1 MEKTIRLLAA
11 VLGVQLLLALGLSF
25 TGPQL
30 SAPATETPLLGFDAE
45 KVDRLVIEGPEA
57 AKVALTKTDG
67 NWRLPDAADFPA
79 DRDKIE
85 QLLKRLRELRGGTP
99 VATTL
104 GAQQRFRVSDA
115 DFERRVTLRAG
126 DQTLGILYLG
136 TAPSLRQINARAA
149 TSDAI
154 FAVELG
160 AHEFPVKTD
169 AWIDHAVLRVPRD
182 EIVAIDVAGLHLERV
197 PDPAPT
203 MEATTKASAEN
214 QTVGVATD
222 AGTGTIG
229 GAAPRTQWRATGLAA
244 GESLNS
250 AAADT
255 LAGEL
260 ADIRISALLGTEEK
274 SEYGLHKPVLSL
286 QITRKGG
293 APVEYR
299 LGKAPQGDEY
309 TLKVSN
315 RTQYFRLPAYS
326 AEQLLKAARREPL
339 LAPVIKDEDTA
350 GTAAQS
356 AVSER
361 PATEPEIEP

>member
-30 SAPATETPLLGFDAE
+30 STPPAETPLLGFDAE

-57 AKVALTKTDG
+57 AKVARTKTDG
-67 NWRLPDAADFPA
+67 GWRLPDAADFPA

-85 QLLKRLRELRGGTP
+85 QLLKRLRELQGGAP
-99 VATTL
+99 LATTP

-115 DFERRVTLRAG
+115 DFERRVTLSAG
-126 DQTLGILYLG
+126 DQTLGVLYLG
-136 TAPSLRQINARAA
+136 TAPSPRQINARAA
-149 TSDAI
+149 SSEAI
-154 FAVELG
+154 FAGALG
-160 AHEFPVKTD
+160 AHEFPVTID
-169 AWIDHAVLRVPRD
+169 AWIDRTVLRVPRD
-182 EIVAIDVAGLHLERV
+182 EIVAVDVAGLHLERV
-197 PDPAPT
+197 PDPTPT

-214 QTVGVATD
+214 PTDGATTD
-222 AGTGTIG
+222 AKAAGIE
-229 GAAPRTQWRATGLAA
+229 GAAPRTQWQATGLAT

-250 AAADT
+250 AAADA
-255 LAGEL
+255 LAGKL
-260 ADIRISALLGTEEK
+260 AEISISALLGTEEK
-274 SEYGLHKPVLSL
+274 SEYGLNNPVLSL
-286 QITRKGG
+286 QVTRKGG

-315 RTQYFRLPAYS
+315 RAEYLRLPAYS

-339 LAPVIKDEDTA
+339 VAPIIKDEDTA
-350 GTAAQS
+350 GTAAN
-356 AVSER
+356 ER
-361 PATEPEIEP
+361 SATEPETEP

>member
-1 MEKTIRLLAA
+1 MEKTIRLLAV

-25 TGPQL
+25 TAPRL
-30 SAPATETPLLGFDAE
+30 SAPAAEAPLLVFDAG

-67 NWRLPDAADFPA
+67 NWHLPDAADFPA
-79 DRDKIE
+79 DRNRIE
-85 QLLKRLRELRGGTP
+85 QLLKRLSELRGGTP
-99 VATTL
+99 VATTP

-115 DFERRVTLRAG
+115 DFERRITLHAG
-126 DQTLGILYLG
+126 DKTLGTLYLG
-136 TAPSLRQINARAA
+136 TAPSLREINARAA
-149 TSDAI
+149 TTEAI

-160 AHEFPVKTD
+160 AHEFLVKSD
-169 AWIDHAVLRVPRD
+169 DWIDRTLLRMPRD
-182 EIVAIDVAGLHLERV
+182 EIVAVDVAGLHLERV
-197 PDPAPT
+197 PDPTPT

-214 QTVGVATD
+214 QTDGVATD

-250 AAADT
+250 AAADA
-255 LAGEL
+255 LAGKL
-260 ADIRISALLGTEEK
+260 ADISISALLGTEEK
-274 SEYGLHKPVLSL
+274 IEYGLRKPVLSF
-286 QITRKGG
+286 QVTRKGG

-339 LAPVIKDEDTA
+339 VAPVIKDEDTA

-356 AVSER
+356 AASER
-361 PATEPEIEP
+361 SATEPEIEP

>member
-30 SAPATETPLLGFDAE
+30 STPAAETPLLGFDAE

-67 NWRLPDAADFPA
+67 GWHLPDAADFPA

-85 QLLKRLRELRGGTP
+85 QLLKRLTELQGGPP
-99 VATTL
+99 VATTP
-104 GAQQRFRVSDA
+104 GAQQRFRVSDT
-115 DFERRVTLRAG
+115 DFERRVTLSAG
-126 DQTLGILYLG
+126 DQTLGVLYLG
-136 TAPSLRQINARAA
+136 TAPSPRQINARAA
-149 TSDAI
+149 SSEAI
-154 FAVELG
+154 FAVALG
-160 AHEFPVKTD
+160 AHEFPVKID
-169 AWIDHAVLRVPRD
+169 AWIDRTVLRVPRD
-182 EIVAIDVAGLHLERV
+182 EIVAVDVAGLHLERV
-197 PDPAPT
+197 PDPTPT

-214 QTVGVATD
+214 PTDGATTD
-222 AGTGTIG
+222 AKAAGIE

-255 LAGEL
+255 LAGKL
-260 ADIRISALLGTEEK
+260 AEISISALLGTEEK
-274 SEYGLHKPVLSL
+274 SEYGLNNPVLSL
-286 QITRKGG
+286 QVTRKGG

-309 TLKVSN
+309 TLKVSD

-326 AEQLLKAARREPL
+326 AEQLLKASTRQAL
-339 LAPVIKDEDTA
+339 
-350 GTAAQS
+350 
-356 AVSER
+356 VSE
-361 PATEPEIEP
+361 TTQDKNPEQSPQAAVRK